1 MQSGSKVAGI
11 ERKRGLPVGQEGAQE
26 FAGDGVIPGDGTE
39 V

>member
-11 ERKRGLPVGQEGAQE
+11 EHKRGLPVGQEGAQE
-26 FAGDGVIPGDGTE
+26 FSGEGVIPGDGAE